1 MGYGPREGR
10 IQPLQLIRARKAGRS
25 LFNIPREYPGPV
37 ADLHDIVKA
46 HEEWR
51 LREALNLQA
60 SENVMSDAARS
71 LLSTDFAHRYTLP
84 DDLVPSLAGLKNA
97 YRGTK
102 HTDAVEE
109 LAERHAREVFRSAFA
124 SLKPLSGH
132 LAGFLLLQ
140 ACCKRGDRI
149 LVISAA
155 HGGYD
160 GYMPG
165 FLPEYLGLD
174 VQFLPFDPRVW
185 NVDPKAAADLIIET
199 RPRLVLLGASFI
211 LFPYNLRWLRGA
223 CDDVGTILGYDASHV
238 LGLIAGGEFQKPMLE
253 GVDVLSASTHKSF
266 PGPQGGLFLSN
277 RKDVF
282 DRAMGSFL
290 WRIQD
295 NAHWNRIAATAQ
307 VLREMK
313 EFGPAYARQVVANS
327 RVLASQLDKWGFPVK
342 FASQGY
348 SASHQI
354 HVDVEA
360 LKEKWSLGPAD
371 FADRLEANN
380 LIVDA
385 VGRIGTA
392 EITRMGA
399 TEEDMQAIAGLIV
412 RASRGEDVRAE
423 VAGARSRLR
432 LSFAFP
438 P

>member
-1 MGYGPREGR
+1 M
-10 IQPLQLIRARKAGRS
+10 
-25 LFNIPREYPGPV
+25 FNIPREYPGPV
-37 ADLHDIVKA
+37 ADLHDIVRA

-282 DRAMGSFL
+282 GRAMGSFL